1 MRTTSL
7 LSIATLALVLAAPLA
22 SVAIAGDH
30 AGNQWREDNDNSRVT
45 TSYVQANPALI
56 QMETRAYQIDLNRQ
70 QLAQAPAVAPV
81 ANSGQSAVTVTK

>member
-22 SVAIAGDH
+22 SVANAGDH
-30 AGNQWREDNDNSRVT
+30 AGNQWRIDNDNSQVS
-45 TSYVQANPALI
+45 TSYVQADPSLI
-56 QMETRAYQIDLNRQ
+56 QMETKVYQDDLNRQ
-70 QLAQAPAVAPV
+70 HRAQAPAAASM

>member
-56 QMETRAYQIDLNRQ
+56 QMETRAYQNDLNRQ
-70 QLAQAPAVAPV
+70 QLAQASAVAPV
-81 ANSGQSAVTVTK
+81 ANSVQSAVTVTK